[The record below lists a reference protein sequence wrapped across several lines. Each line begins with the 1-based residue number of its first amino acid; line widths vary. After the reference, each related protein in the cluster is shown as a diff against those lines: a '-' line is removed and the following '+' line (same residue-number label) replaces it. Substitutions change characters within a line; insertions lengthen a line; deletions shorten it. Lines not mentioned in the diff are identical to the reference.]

1 MGKMK
6 KGQTRGLKI
15 KKGTPAM
22 KEWITGRNP
31 VYEVLRAKKR
41 QVFRMWVA
49 KGAEEKGRLAEAVQ
63 LARARKCPVE
73 YVQRSQLDALDE
85 THQGTALEVSDYSY
99 ANLQD
104 ILDLAQARQEPPF
117 VLILD
122 VIQNP
127 QNLGTLL
134 RTAEAVGVHGVLLPF
149 RRAAGVTPAVVSASS
164 GASEHLLLAQLNLAQ
179 AMDVLKEAGVW
190 VIGLE
195 GGEEASPVE
204 KVRLDGPLA
213 LVVGSEGEGM
223 RLLVR
228 KSCDVLVRLEMVGQI
243 ESLNAAVAGSIALYL
258 ARQARTLKAK

>member
-1 MGKMK
+1 
-6 KGQTRGLKI
+6 
-15 KKGTPAM
+15 M

-31 VYEVLRAKKR
+31 VFEVLRAR
-41 QVFRMWVA
+41 RRDVFRLWVA
-49 KGAEEKGRLAEAVQ
+49 KGVEEKGRLADAIA
-63 LARARKCPVE
+63 LARAGKCPVE
-73 YVQRSQLDALDE
+73 WVPRSQIDGLSDAP
-85 THQGTALEVSDYSY
+85 QGVALEVSGYPY
-99 ANLQD
+99 ADLAD
-104 ILDLAQARQEPPF
+104 ILELAQKRQEPLF

-149 RRAAGVTPAVVSASS
+149 RHAAGVTPAVVNASS
-164 GASEHLLLAQLNLAQ
+164 GASEHLLVTQLNLAQ
-179 AMDVLKEAGVW
+179 AIEALKQAGAW

-195 GGEEASPVE
+195 GSPEATPVE
-204 KVRLDGPLA
+204 KARLDGPLA

-228 KSCDVLVRLEMVGQI
+228 KSCDLLVRLEMVGKV

-258 ARQARTLKAK
+258 ARQARGK

>member
-1 MGKMK
+1 
-6 KGQTRGLKI
+6 
-15 KKGTPAM
+15 M

-31 VYEVLRAKKR
+31 VFEVLRANRR
-41 QVFRMWVA
+41 QVFRLWVA
-49 KGAEEKGRLAEAVQ
+49 KGAEEKGRLGEAVQ

-73 YVQRSQLDALDE
+73 YVQRGQLDGLDE
-85 THQGTALEVSDYSY
+85 SHQGVGLEVSAYSY

-104 ILDLAQARQEPPF
+104 ILDLAERRQEPPF
-117 VLILD
+117 ILILD

-149 RRAAGVTPAVVSASS
+149 RRAAGVTPAVVNASS
-164 GASEHLLLAQLNLAQ
+164 GACEHMLVAQLNLAQ
-179 AMDVLKEAGVW
+179 TIDTLKEAGIW

-195 GGEEASPVE
+195 GGAEATAVE

-228 KSCDVLVRLEMVGQI
+228 KSCDVLVRLEMVGEI

-258 ARQARTLKAK
+258 ARQARIARKK